1 MPELNVSPAENASAE
16 VEKPVAAPEEVPADQ
31 ADAPAPETEAPA
43 EQAEAPAPQTDGEAP
58 AEPEE
63 EEVPAG
69 PDYLKMALAS
79 GILPME
85 TRYSQINHPYRKV
98 PIAYRSFTYLNSIVS
113 GVVPP
118 EKYSYAADA
127 TEIGVRLS
135 RHNIITA
142 MRTVRKM
149 EEAGRKV
156 EFITARCSPS
166 LALEPDMYEWMRAL
180 MEENGFDKPEKLC
193 LEFPQSLLF
202 EDAEQV
208 KLSLLGMKLLKV
220 RTMMSGCGAD
230 DCPVANLIDIPVDIV
245 LLAPKLTQM
254 LSSRAKN
261 RIVLSLV
268 QFFRA
273 LPAEV
278 IADGVTNDE
287 QIATLSRSDCFGYIP
302 ASNYSGN
309 VIHGRLRMT
318 LDEAT
323 SQKEEEI

>member
-1 MPELNVSPAENASAE
+1 MPEQNMSPTENTASEAEKRSA
-16 VEKPVAAPEEVPADQ
+16 VAAPEEVPADQ
-31 ADAPAPETEAPA
+31 ADVPAPETEAPA
-43 EQAEAPAPQTDGEAP
+43 DEAEAPAAEKEAP

-63 EEVPAG
+63 EQKPLG

-85 TRYSQINHPYRKV
+85 TRYSQINHPYRKI

-180 MEENGFDKPEKLC
+180 MEENGFDKPERLC
-193 LEFPQSLLF
+193 LEFPQSLLY

-220 RTMMSGCGAD
+220 KTMLSGCGAD
-230 DCPVANLIDIPVDIV
+230 DCPVASLIDIPVDFV
-245 LLAPKLTQM
+245 LLTPKLTQL

-261 RIVLSLV
+261 RIVLTLI

-278 IADGVTNDE
+278 ISDGVTNDE

>member
-1 MPELNVSPAENASAE
+1 MPDPENRPTENATLDAE
-16 VEKPVAAPEEVPADQ
+16 IPVAADPEETPADQAQPSAPEEV
-31 ADAPAPETEAPA
+31 
-43 EQAEAPAPQTDGEAP
+43 P

-63 EEVPAG
+63 EEKPTG
-69 PDYLKMALAS
+69 PDYLQMALAS

-98 PIAYRSFTYLNSIVS
+98 PVAYRSFTYLNSIVS

-118 EKYSYAADA
+118 EKYSYAADG

-135 RHNIITA
+135 RHNILTA
-142 MRTVRKM
+142 MRAVRKM
-149 EEAGRKV
+149 EEAGRKI

-166 LALEPDMYEWMRAL
+166 LALEPDMYEWVRAL

-193 LEFPQSLLF
+193 LEFPQSLLY
-202 EDAEQV
+202 EDTEQV

-220 RTMMSGCGAD
+220 KTMMSGCGAD
-230 DCPVANLIDIPVDIV
+230 DCPVAKLIETPVDFV
-245 LLAPKLTQM
+245 LLAPKLTQL

-261 RIVLSLV
+261 RIVLQLI
-268 QFFRA
+268 QFLRA

-278 IADGVTNDE
+278 VADGATNDE